1 MTGVRVGHTRPRGW
15 QRTSSRSLWH
25 TSAPHSAPGAALG
38 DSHRHRRLD
47 RIRPAA
53 AAKRPAVNQLLR
65 RLVVLQPG
73 EAPALLASFATLLC
87 VFSSYTI
94 LRPVRDAMGITSGL
108 EKIPYLFWGVFLV
121 MLALQPV
128 YGWLTS
134 RFPRTVFLPWVYGF
148 FAANL
153 VAFYVWFRLESDHTW
168 IARTYF
174 VWVSVFNLFVVA
186 TFWSLMADVFTREQA
201 GRLFGFIW
209 AGASTG
215 GLIGPLIDREL
226 AVPLGAV
233 NLLPI
238 SAALLLVSLVF
249 MAQVVR
255 WQRRD
260 GAAQLQGGTA
270 VRADGHPDE
279 GADGGAGRA
288 LGGGMFAAFSQV
300 VRSPYLL
307 GIALFV
313 LLMTWVSTFLYLEQ
327 QAFVAKVFATADTRA
342 RFFAGIDF
350 WVQAA
355 SLVMQILIFGRLFKW
370 VGLKAMLMS
379 VPLIMTAGYALFALA
394 PGFMLLVLVYAVRRV
409 GDYALTR
416 PCRDAL
422 FTVVSRE
429 EKYKAKSL
437 IDTFV
442 YRGGDA
448 TSGSLYKALTGGWGA
463 SPSAIGWLGAVISA
477 LWAVLAYAL
486 GRAQERS
493 RSVTASDDLR
503 ARAA

>member
-1 MTGVRVGHTRPRGW
+1 
-15 QRTSSRSLWH
+15 
-25 TSAPHSAPGAALG
+25 
-38 DSHRHRRLD
+38 
-47 RIRPAA
+47 
-53 AAKRPAVNQLLR
+53 LLR

-87 VFSSYTI
+87 MFASYTI
-94 LRPVRDAMGITSGL
+94 LRPVRDALGITSGL
-108 EKIPYLFWGVFLV
+108 DNIPYLFWGVFVV
-121 MLALQPV
+121 MLLLQPL

-134 RFPRTVFLPWVYGF
+134 RFPRTVFLPWVYAF

-153 VAFYVWFRLESDHTW
+153 VAFYVWFRLQADHVW

-215 GLIGPLIDREL
+215 GLIGPAIDNRL
-226 AVPLGAV
+226 AVPVGAI

-238 SAALLLVSLVF
+238 SAALLLLSLVF
-249 MAQVVR
+249 MTQVIR
-255 WQRRD
+255 WQRRHSAPPPS
-260 GAAQLQGGTA
+260 GA
-270 VRADGHPDE
+270 PDAPRRE
-279 GADGGAGRA
+279 DA
-288 LGGGMFAAFSQV
+288 LGGSMWAAFTQV
-300 VRSPYLL
+300 LRSPYLL

-327 QAFVAKVFATADTRA
+327 QAFVAKVFHSADERA
-342 RFFAGIDF
+342 RFFGGIDF

-355 SLVMQILIFGRLFKW
+355 SLVIQLLLFGRLFKW
-370 VGLKAMLMS
+370 VGLRVVLAS
-379 VPLIMTAGYALFALA
+379 APVIMTAGYALFAAA
-394 PGFMLLVLVYAVRRV
+394 PRFMVLVVVYAIRRV
-409 GDYALTR
+409 ADYALTR

-448 TSGSLYKALTGGWGA
+448 LSGSLYRQLTHELGA
-463 SPSAIGWLGAVISA
+463 GPAAIGWLGAVISA
-477 LWAVLAYAL
+477 LWTVLALAL
-486 GRAQERS
+486 GRAQERGAGGAAAPAP
-493 RSVTASDDLR
+493 TGAAA
-503 ARAA
+503 AR

>member
-1 MTGVRVGHTRPRGW
+1 M
-15 QRTSSRSLWH
+15 S
-25 TSAPHSAPGAALG
+25 
-38 DSHRHRRLD
+38 
-47 RIRPAA
+47 
-53 AAKRPAVNQLLR
+53 QLLR

-73 EAPALLASFATLLC
+73 EAPALLASFATVLC
-87 VFSSYTI
+87 MFSSYTI
-94 LRPVRDAMGITSGL
+94 LRPVRDAFGITSGL
-108 EKIPYLFWGVFLV
+108 EKIPYLFWAVFAV
-121 MLALQPV
+121 MLVLQPV

-148 FAANL
+148 FTANL
-153 VAFYVWFRLESDHTW
+153 LAFYAWFHLEADHTW
-168 IARTYF
+168 IARTFF

-186 TFWSLMADVFTREQA
+186 AFWGLMADVFTREQA

-215 GLIGPLIDREL
+215 GLIGPPIVNRL

-238 SAALLLVSLVF
+238 SAVLLALSLVF
-249 MAQVVR
+249 MGQVIR
-255 WQRRD
+255 WQRAQVS
-260 GAAQLQGGTA
+260 AAPDATA
-270 VRADGHPDE
+270 GVPELRSDQ
-279 GADGGAGRA
+279 A
-288 LGGGMFAAFSQV
+288 LGGSAWAAFADV

-307 GIALFV
+307 GITVFV

-327 QAFVAKVFATADTRA
+327 QAFVAKAFANANERA
-342 RFFAGIDF
+342 RFFGGIDF

-355 SLVMQILIFGRLFKW
+355 SLLIQLLLFGRLFKW
-370 VGLKAMLMS
+370 VGLKAMLVS
-379 VPLIMTAGYALFALA
+379 VPLIMIAGYAVFALV
-394 PGFMLLVLVYAVRRV
+394 PSFTVLVVVYVVRRV

-448 TSGSLYKALTGGWGA
+448 TSGSLYKALTGSFGA
-463 SPSAIGWLGAVISA
+463 GPSAIGWLGVVISA
-477 LWAVLAYAL
+477 LWAVVAWGL
-486 GRAQERS
+486 GSAQERG
-493 RSVTASDDLR
+493 RSVTATSEP
-503 ARAA
+503 ATSG

>member
-1 MTGVRVGHTRPRGW
+1 ME
-15 QRTSSRSLWH
+15 
-25 TSAPHSAPGAALG
+25 
-38 DSHRHRRLD
+38 RL
-47 RIRPAA
+47 PA
-53 AAKRPAVNQLLR
+53 LLR

-87 VFSSYTI
+87 MFASYTI
-94 LRPVRDAMGITSGL
+94 LRPVRDALGITSGL
-108 EKIPYLFWGVFLV
+108 EKIPYLFWGVFIV
-121 MLALQPV
+121 MLVLQPL

-134 RFPRTVFLPWVYGF
+134 RFPRAVFLPWVYGF
-148 FAANL
+148 FIANL
-153 VAFYVWFRLESDHTW
+153 LGFYVWFRLGADRTW

-186 TFWSLMADVFTREQA
+186 AFWSLMADLFTREQA
-201 GRLFGFIW
+201 GRVFGFIW

-215 GLIGPLIDREL
+215 GLIGPFVAHEL

-238 SAALLLVSLVF
+238 SAALLAVSLVL
-249 MAQVVR
+249 MIAVIR
-255 WQRRD
+255 LQRTQ
-260 GAAQLQGGTA
+260 AAA
-270 VRADGHPDE
+270 VRVGEPPQAD
-279 GADGGAGRA
+279 AA
-288 LGGGMFAAFSQV
+288 LGGSLWAAFGQV

-327 QAFVAKVFATADTRA
+327 QAFVAKAFATADERT
-342 RFFAGIDF
+342 RFFGGIDF

-355 SLVMQILIFGRLFKW
+355 SLLMQLLFFGRLFKW
-370 VGLKAMLMS
+370 VGLRAMLVS
-379 VPLIMTAGYALFALA
+379 VPVIMTAGYALVALA
-394 PGFMLLVLVYAVRRV
+394 PGFLVLVVVYAVRRV

-448 TSGSLYKALTGGWGA
+448 LSGSLYKGLTGSFGA
-463 SPSAIGWLGAVISA
+463 GPAAIGWLGAAISA
-477 LWAVLAYAL
+477 LWSVLALAL
-486 GRAQERS
+486 GKAQEQR
-493 RSVTASDDLR
+493 RSVI
-503 ARAA
+503 AR

>member
-1 MTGVRVGHTRPRGW
+1 MER
-15 QRTSSRSLWH
+15 L
-25 TSAPHSAPGAALG
+25 SA
-38 DSHRHRRLD
+38 
-47 RIRPAA
+47 
-53 AAKRPAVNQLLR
+53 LLR

-87 VFSSYTI
+87 MFASYTI
-94 LRPVRDAMGITSGL
+94 LRPVRDALGITSGL
-108 EKIPYLFWGVFLV
+108 EKIPYLFWGVFIV
-121 MLALQPV
+121 MLVLQPL

-134 RFPRTVFLPWVYGF
+134 RFPRAVFLPWVYGF
-148 FAANL
+148 FIANL
-153 VAFYVWFRLESDHTW
+153 LGFYVWFRLGADRTW

-186 TFWSLMADVFTREQA
+186 AFWSLMADLFTREQA
-201 GRLFGFIW
+201 GRVFGFIW

-215 GLIGPLIDREL
+215 GLIGPFVAHEL
-226 AVPLGAV
+226 AVPLGAS

-238 SAALLLVSLVF
+238 SAALLAVSLVL
-249 MAQVVR
+249 MIAVIR
-255 WQRRD
+255 LQRTQ
-260 GAAQLQGGTA
+260 AAA
-270 VRADGHPDE
+270 VRVGEPPQAD
-279 GADGGAGRA
+279 AA
-288 LGGGMFAAFSQV
+288 LGGSIWAAFGQV

-327 QAFVAKVFATADTRA
+327 QAFVAKAFATADERT
-342 RFFAGIDF
+342 RFFGGIDF

-355 SLVMQILIFGRLFKW
+355 SLLMQLLFFGRLFKW
-370 VGLKAMLMS
+370 VGLRAMLVS
-379 VPLIMTAGYALFALA
+379 VPVIMTAGYALVALA
-394 PGFMLLVLVYAVRRV
+394 PGFMVLVVVYAVRRV

-448 TSGSLYKALTGGWGA
+448 LSGSLYKELTGSFGA
-463 SPSAIGWLGAVISA
+463 GPAAIGWLGAAISA
-477 LWAVLAYAL
+477 LWSVLALAL
-486 GRAQERS
+486 GKAQEQR
-493 RSVTASDDLR
+493 RSVI
-503 ARAA
+503 AR

>member
-1 MTGVRVGHTRPRGW
+1 V
-15 QRTSSRSLWH
+15 S
-25 TSAPHSAPGAALG
+25 
-38 DSHRHRRLD
+38 
-47 RIRPAA
+47 
-53 AAKRPAVNQLLR
+53 QLLR

-73 EAPALLASFATLLC
+73 EAPALFASFATLLC
-87 VFSSYTI
+87 TFSSYTI
-94 LRPVRDAMGITSGL
+94 LRPVRDAMGVTSGL
-108 EKIPYLFWGVFLV
+108 EKIPYLFWGVFVV
-121 MLALQPV
+121 MLLLQPI
-128 YGWLTS
+128 YGWITS
-134 RFPRTVFLPWVYGF
+134 RYPRTVFLPWVYGF
-148 FAANL
+148 FALNL
-153 VAFYVWFRLESDHTW
+153 VGFYVWFRLQADHTW

-201 GRLFGFIW
+201 GRVFGFIW

-215 GLIGPLIDREL
+215 GLIGPAVAHEL
-226 AVPLGAV
+226 AIPLGAI

-238 SAALLLVSLVF
+238 SAGLLLLSLVF
-249 MAQVVR
+249 MAKIIR
-255 WQRRD
+255 WQRYE
-260 GAAQLQGGTA
+260 
-270 VRADGHPDE
+270 RADTPAAAATGE
-279 GADGGAGRA
+279 RAGTDSA
-288 LGGGMFAAFSQV
+288 LGGGMFAAFTQV

-307 GIALFV
+307 GIAAFV

-327 QAFVAKVFATADTRA
+327 QAFVAKVFTSADQRT

-355 SLVMQILIFGRLFKW
+355 ALVGQLLLFGRLFKW
-370 VGLKAMLMS
+370 VGMRPMLAA
-379 VPLIMTAGYALFALA
+379 VPLIMTAGYAIFALA
-394 PGFMLLVLVYAVRRV
+394 PRFMVLVLVYAVRRV

-448 TSGSLYKALTGGWGA
+448 TSGSLYQALTHSLGA
-463 SPSAIGWLGAVISA
+463 GPSAVGWAGAAISA
-477 LWAVLAYAL
+477 VWTVLALAL
-486 GRAQERS
+486 GRAQEERG
-493 RSVTASDDLR
+493 RPEVA
-503 ARAA
+503 ARAIAAAR

>member
-1 MTGVRVGHTRPRGW
+1 MIDDTGARVGDLA
-15 QRTSSRSLWH
+15 RSKGAGALMERL
-25 TSAPHSAPGAALG
+25 SA
-38 DSHRHRRLD
+38 
-47 RIRPAA
+47 
-53 AAKRPAVNQLLR
+53 LLR

-87 VFSSYTI
+87 MFASYTM
-94 LRPVRDAMGITSGL
+94 LRPVRDALGITSGL
-108 EKIPYLFWGVFLV
+108 EKIPYLFWGVFIV
-121 MLALQPV
+121 MLVLQPL

-134 RFPRTVFLPWVYGF
+134 RFPRAVFLPWVYGF
-148 FAANL
+148 FIANL
-153 VAFYVWFRLESDHTW
+153 LGFYVWFRLGADRTW

-186 TFWSLMADVFTREQA
+186 AFWSLMADLFTREQA
-201 GRLFGFIW
+201 GRVFGFIW

-215 GLIGPLIDREL
+215 GLIGPFVAHEL
-226 AVPLGAV
+226 AVPLGAI

-238 SAALLLVSLVF
+238 SAALLAVSLVL
-249 MAQVVR
+249 MIAVIR
-255 WQRRD
+255 LQRTQ
-260 GAAQLQGGTA
+260 AAA
-270 VRADGHPDE
+270 VRVEEPPQAD
-279 GADGGAGRA
+279 AA
-288 LGGGMFAAFSQV
+288 LGGSLWAAFGQV

-327 QAFVAKVFATADTRA
+327 QAFVAKAFATADERT
-342 RFFAGIDF
+342 RFFGGIDF

-355 SLVMQILIFGRLFKW
+355 SLLMQLLFFGRLFKW
-370 VGLKAMLMS
+370 VGLRAMLVS
-379 VPLIMTAGYALFALA
+379 VPVIMTAGYALVALA
-394 PGFMLLVLVYAVRRV
+394 PGFMVLVVVYAVRRV

-448 TSGSLYKALTGGWGA
+448 LSGSLYKELTGSFGA
-463 SPSAIGWLGAVISA
+463 GAAAIGWLGAAISA
-477 LWAVLAYAL
+477 LWSVLALAL
-486 GRAQERS
+486 GKAQEQR
-493 RSVTASDDLR
+493 RSVI
-503 ARAA
+503 AR

>member
-1 MTGVRVGHTRPRGW
+1 MER
-15 QRTSSRSLWH
+15 L
-25 TSAPHSAPGAALG
+25 SA
-38 DSHRHRRLD
+38 
-47 RIRPAA
+47 
-53 AAKRPAVNQLLR
+53 LLR

-87 VFSSYTI
+87 MFASYTI
-94 LRPVRDAMGITSGL
+94 LRPVRDALGITSGL
-108 EKIPYLFWGVFLV
+108 EKIPYLFWGVFIV
-121 MLALQPV
+121 MLVLQPL

-134 RFPRTVFLPWVYGF
+134 RFPRAVFLPWVYGF
-148 FAANL
+148 FIANL
-153 VAFYVWFRLESDHTW
+153 LGFYVWFRLGADRTW

-186 TFWSLMADVFTREQA
+186 AFWSLMADLFTREQA
-201 GRLFGFIW
+201 GRVFGFIW

-215 GLIGPLIDREL
+215 GLIGPFVAHEL
-226 AVPLGAV
+226 AVPLGAI

-238 SAALLLVSLVF
+238 SAALLAVSLVL
-249 MAQVVR
+249 MIAVIR
-255 WQRRD
+255 LQRTQ
-260 GAAQLQGGTA
+260 AAA
-270 VRADGHPDE
+270 VRVGEPPQAD
-279 GADGGAGRA
+279 AA
-288 LGGGMFAAFSQV
+288 LGGSLWAAFGQV

-327 QAFVAKVFATADTRA
+327 QAFVAKAFATADERT
-342 RFFAGIDF
+342 RFFGGIDF

-355 SLVMQILIFGRLFKW
+355 SLLMQLLFFGRLFKW
-370 VGLKAMLMS
+370 VGLRAMLVS
-379 VPLIMTAGYALFALA
+379 VPVIMTAGYALVALA
-394 PGFMLLVLVYAVRRV
+394 PGFMVLVVVYAVRRV

-448 TSGSLYKALTGGWGA
+448 LSGSLYKELTGSFGA
-463 SPSAIGWLGAVISA
+463 GPAAIGWLGAAISA
-477 LWAVLAYAL
+477 LWSVLALAL
-486 GRAQERS
+486 GKAQEQR
-493 RSVTASDDLR
+493 RSVV
-503 ARAA
+503 AR

>member
-1 MTGVRVGHTRPRGW
+1 MER
-15 QRTSSRSLWH
+15 L
-25 TSAPHSAPGAALG
+25 SA
-38 DSHRHRRLD
+38 
-47 RIRPAA
+47 
-53 AAKRPAVNQLLR
+53 LLR

-87 VFSSYTI
+87 MFASYTI
-94 LRPVRDAMGITSGL
+94 LRPVRDALGITSGL
-108 EKIPYLFWGVFLV
+108 EKIPYLFWGVFIV
-121 MLALQPV
+121 MLVLQPL

-134 RFPRTVFLPWVYGF
+134 RFPRAVFLPWVYGF
-148 FAANL
+148 FIANL
-153 VAFYVWFRLESDHTW
+153 LGFYVWFRLGADRTW

-186 TFWSLMADVFTREQA
+186 AFWSLMADLFTREQA
-201 GRLFGFIW
+201 GRVFGFIW

-215 GLIGPLIDREL
+215 GLIGPFVAHEL
-226 AVPLGAV
+226 AVPFGAI

-238 SAALLLVSLVF
+238 SAALLAVSLVL
-249 MAQVVR
+249 MIAVIR
-255 WQRRD
+255 LQRTQ
-260 GAAQLQGGTA
+260 AAA
-270 VRADGHPDE
+270 VRVEEPPQAD
-279 GADGGAGRA
+279 AA
-288 LGGGMFAAFSQV
+288 LGGSLWAAFGQV

-313 LLMTWVSTFLYLEQ
+313 LLMTSVSTFLYLEQ
-327 QAFVAKVFATADTRA
+327 QAFVAKAFATADERT
-342 RFFAGIDF
+342 RFFGGIDF

-355 SLVMQILIFGRLFKW
+355 SLLMQLLFFGRLFKW
-370 VGLKAMLMS
+370 VGLRAMLVS
-379 VPLIMTAGYALFALA
+379 VPVIMTAGYALVALA
-394 PGFMLLVLVYAVRRV
+394 PGFMVLVVVYAVRRV

-448 TSGSLYKALTGGWGA
+448 LSGSLYKELTGSFGA
-463 SPSAIGWLGAVISA
+463 GPAAIGWLGAVISA
-477 LWAVLAYAL
+477 LWSVLALAL
-486 GRAQERS
+486 GKAQEQR
-493 RSVTASDDLR
+493 RSVI
-503 ARAA
+503 AR

>member
-1 MTGVRVGHTRPRGW
+1 MER
-15 QRTSSRSLWH
+15 L
-25 TSAPHSAPGAALG
+25 SA
-38 DSHRHRRLD
+38 
-47 RIRPAA
+47 
-53 AAKRPAVNQLLR
+53 LLR

-87 VFSSYTI
+87 MFASYTI
-94 LRPVRDAMGITSGL
+94 LRPVRDALGITSGL
-108 EKIPYLFWGVFLV
+108 EKIPYLFWGVFIV
-121 MLALQPV
+121 MLVLQPL

-134 RFPRTVFLPWVYGF
+134 RFPRAVFLPWVYGF
-148 FAANL
+148 FIANL
-153 VAFYVWFRLESDHTW
+153 LGFYVWFRLGADRTW

-186 TFWSLMADVFTREQA
+186 AFWSLMADLFTREQA
-201 GRLFGFIW
+201 GRVFGFIW

-215 GLIGPLIDREL
+215 GLIGPFVAHEL
-226 AVPLGAV
+226 AVPFGAI

-238 SAALLLVSLVF
+238 SAVLLAVSLVL
-249 MAQVVR
+249 MIAVIRLQRTQAATVR
-255 WQRRD
+255 VEEPPQ
-260 GAAQLQGGTA
+260 
-270 VRADGHPDE
+270 AD
-279 GADGGAGRA
+279 AA
-288 LGGGMFAAFSQV
+288 LGGSLWAAFGQV

-327 QAFVAKVFATADTRA
+327 QAFVAKAFATADERT
-342 RFFAGIDF
+342 RFFGGIDF

-355 SLVMQILIFGRLFKW
+355 SLLMQLLFFGRLFKW
-370 VGLKAMLMS
+370 VGLRAMLVS
-379 VPLIMTAGYALFALA
+379 VPVIMTAGYALVALA
-394 PGFMLLVLVYAVRRV
+394 PGFMVLVVVYAVRRV

-448 TSGSLYKALTGGWGA
+448 LSGSLYKELTGSFGA
-463 SPSAIGWLGAVISA
+463 GPAAIGWLGAAISA
-477 LWAVLAYAL
+477 LWSVLALAL
-486 GRAQERS
+486 GKAQEQR
-493 RSVTASDDLR
+493 RSVI
-503 ARAA
+503 AR